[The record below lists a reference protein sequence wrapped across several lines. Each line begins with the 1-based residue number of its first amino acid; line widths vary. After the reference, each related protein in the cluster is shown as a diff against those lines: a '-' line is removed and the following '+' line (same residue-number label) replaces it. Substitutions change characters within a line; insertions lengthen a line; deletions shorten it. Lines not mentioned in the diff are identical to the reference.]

1 MNDMLNSLP
10 SLGQMVK
17 LILFLILVLIVIG
30 LVAAIVKA
38 MMPLVIV
45 AALVLGGIY
54 LFRRLQSQGSTL

>member
-17 LILFLILVLIVIG
+17 LILFLMLVLIVIG

-54 LFRRLQSQGSTL
+54 LLRRLQSQGSTL